1 MNKLIRNTTAMYFI
15 LASVVVKNLTVLFK
29 VRGLNFTAKRLK
41 ANSMATNLD
50 AQTGTFGVMSPTTT
64 IVKGYVTAGNLIASQ
79 RADAILLVASLTKQE
94 KENAA
99 LIVKTIR
106 DNWLGTIKTKA
117 AGSIPLINGVG
128 ADVKGLGTMP
138 DKTRFA
144 RTWPEPIVIDQNV
157 PMRLELELIGN
168 DVLSKGKP
176 YGAVSIGCYRQ
187 IGGAAPLRNNHPLA
201 EMIPGFSKMNF
212 KDTFITGQEGKVAYY
227 IFFWLD
233 KDGKKGPES
242 PVFPYTITS

>member
-1 MNKLIRNTTAMYFI
+1 MKRVIRNTATMYFV
-15 LASVVVKNLTVLFK
+15 LATVVVKNLTVLFK
-29 VRGLNFTAKRLK
+29 VGGLTYMAKRLK
-41 ANSMATNLD
+41 GNTMATNLD
-50 AQTGTFGVMSPTTT
+50 NQVALFGVMSPTTT
-64 IVKGYVTAGNLIASQ
+64 IVKGYVTAGNLLASQ
-79 RADAILLVASLTKQE
+79 RSDAQLLVKSLAKQE

-117 AGSIPLINGVG
+117 NGSIPLINGVG
-128 ADVKGLGTMP
+128 ADVKGQGTPP
-138 DKTRFA
+138 DKTRFGK
-144 RTWPEPIVIDQNV
+144 TWPEPIAVDQNV
-157 PMRLELELIGN
+157 PMALELELIGN

-187 IGGAAPLRNNHPLA
+187 VGGIAPLRNNHPLA
-201 EMIPGFSKMNF
+201 VMIPGFSKMNF
-212 KDTFITGQEGKVAYY
+212 KDTYVAGEEDKTAYY

-233 KDGKKGPES
+233 KDGNKGPES